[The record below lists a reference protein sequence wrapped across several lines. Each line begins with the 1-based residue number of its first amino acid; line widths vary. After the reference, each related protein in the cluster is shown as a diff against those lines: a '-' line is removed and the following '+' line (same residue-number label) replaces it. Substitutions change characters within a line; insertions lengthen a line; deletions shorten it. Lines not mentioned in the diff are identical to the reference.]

1 MFLKDFFFHLACW
14 VIGLSIWGDMYFLH
28 ELGDVFFEKV
38 FLSMLMI
45 LFYSMRDTMQTSELF
60 FKQRKH
66 LMQNKIIKK
75 TIKRIYS
82 ENNKGKNLSSD
93 EIFQELIIDRD
104 INSVSFNTIY
114 DQNLLKI
121 RFLREDPA
129 FQEKMEKEVKF
140 GSKSLLVN

>member
-1 MFLKDFFFHLACW
+1 
-14 VIGLSIWGDMYFLH
+14 
-28 ELGDVFFEKV
+28 
-38 FLSMLMI
+38 
-45 LFYSMRDTMQTSELF
+45 
-60 FKQRKH
+60 
-66 LMQNKIIKK
+66 MQNKIIKK